1 MIYCKTIS
9 VNFILFHFGAFY
21 ILSNNMESLISYKE
35 NIETYKRLEAQFID
49 HIDNWKWY
57 WLMVELISKKLWN

>member
-35 NIETYKRLEAQFID
+35 NVETYKRLEAQFID
-49 HIDNWKWY
+49 HIDN
-57 WLMVELISKKLWN
+57 